1 MGLKAFLA
9 LALVAA
15 SHGWE
20 SPIITSSVNAGTASS
35 VAESLGQVVATA
47 PARMPQ
53 QVAVVVAA
61 APAPASV
68 AGPSRVCGVC
78 SKALDMARAI
88 MLGESVNLYQTQ
100 GLPGFAAGICSDL
113 KVDYKLS
120 TLECG
125 SVASRISSLYASA
138 QLVSVKQINQ
148 VRGRWFLR
156 TNNGG
161 F

>member
-1 MGLKAFLA
+1 MGRLLLSA

-15 SHGWE
+15 CHGWE

-53 QVAVVVAA
+53 HVAVAVAA
-61 APAPASV
+61 APAPPDP
-68 AGPSRVCGVC
+68 GPSLVCGVC

-100 GLPGFAAGICSDL
+100 GLPGFAAGVCSDL

-138 QLVSVKQINQ
+138 QLVSVKQIDQ
-148 VRGRWFLR
+148 VRGW
-156 TNNGG
+156 
-161 F
+161 

>member
-1 MGLKAFLA
+1 MGRLLLSA

-15 SHGWE
+15 CHGWE

-53 QVAVVVAA
+53 HVAVAVAA
-61 APAPASV
+61 APAPF
-68 AGPSRVCGVC
+68 PWLSRVCGVC

-100 GLPGFAAGICSDL
+100 GLPGFAAGVCSDL

-138 QLVSVKQINQ
+138 QLVSVKQIDQ
-148 VRGRWFLR
+148 VRGW
-156 TNNGG
+156 
-161 F
+161 

>member
-1 MGLKAFLA
+1 MGRLLLST

-15 SHGWE
+15 CHGWE

-53 QVAVVVAA
+53 HVAVAVAV
-61 APAPASV
+61 APALV

-88 MLGESVNLYQTQ
+88 MLGESVNMYQTQ
-100 GLPGFAAGICSDL
+100 GLPGFAAGVCSDL

-125 SVASRISSLYASA
+125 SVASRISSFYASA
-138 QLVSVKQINQ
+138 QLVSVKQIDQ
-148 VRGRWFLR
+148 VRGR
-156 TNNGG
+156 
-161 F
+161 

>member
-61 APAPASV
+61 APASS
-68 AGPSRVCGVC
+68 SRVCGVC

>member
-1 MGLKAFLA
+1 MGRLLLSA

-15 SHGWE
+15 CHGWE

-53 QVAVVVAA
+53 HVAVAVAA
-61 APAPASV
+61 APAHFP
-68 AGPSRVCGVC
+68 GPSRVCGVC

-100 GLPGFAAGICSDL
+100 GLPGFAAGVCSDL

-138 QLVSVKQINQ
+138 QLVSVKQIDQ
-148 VRGRWFLR
+148 VRGW
-156 TNNGG
+156 
-161 F
+161 

>member
-1 MGLKAFLA
+1 MGRLLLSA

-15 SHGWE
+15 CHGWE

-53 QVAVVVAA
+53 HVAVAVAA
-61 APAPASV
+61 APAPF
-68 AGPSRVCGVC
+68 PWLSRVCGVC

-100 GLPGFAAGICSDL
+100 GLPGFAAGVCSDL

-120 TLECG
+120 THECG

-138 QLVSVKQINQ
+138 QLVSVKQIDQ
-148 VRGRWFLR
+148 VRGW
-156 TNNGG
+156 
-161 F
+161 